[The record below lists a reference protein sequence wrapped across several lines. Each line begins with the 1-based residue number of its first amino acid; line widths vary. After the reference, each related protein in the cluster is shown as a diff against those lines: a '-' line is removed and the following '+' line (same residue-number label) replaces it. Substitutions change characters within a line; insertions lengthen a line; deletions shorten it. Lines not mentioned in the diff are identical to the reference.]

1 LITGIILASGFS
13 KRMERGKLL
22 LDVGGIPLIERV
34 IKAAKFSLL
43 DDIILVYQSDRVRDI
58 GEKYRVR
65 TVCNNSAHEGQ
76 SAAVKLGIKESRPDT
91 DAFMFL
97 LGDQPF
103 LDPTTINILIE
114 QFMRNQHQ
122 IIVPV
127 YNGKRGNPVIFPT
140 LFRDELLAIEG
151 DRGGKVIVKKM
162 EDRTRF
168 VPIEKSAPG
177 IDIDTQEEYERIQQL
192 MPGQE

>member
-1 LITGIILASGFS
+1 
-13 KRMERGKLL
+13 
-22 LDVGGIPLIERV
+22 
-34 IKAAKFSLL
+34 
-43 DDIILVYQSDRVRDI
+43 
-58 GEKYRVR
+58 
-65 TVCNNSAHEGQ
+65 
-76 SAAVKLGIKESRPDT
+76 
-91 DAFMFL
+91 MFL

-127 YNGKRGNPVIFPT
+127 YNGKRGNPAIFPT

-151 DRGGKVIVKKM
+151 DRGGKVIVERM